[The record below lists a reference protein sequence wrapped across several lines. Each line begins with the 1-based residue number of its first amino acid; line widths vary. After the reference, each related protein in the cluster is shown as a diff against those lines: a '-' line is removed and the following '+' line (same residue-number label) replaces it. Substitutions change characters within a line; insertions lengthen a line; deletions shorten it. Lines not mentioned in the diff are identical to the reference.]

1 MDPHTWLAPGV
12 FEPSPQPR
20 ILPPCPTISA
30 VARLDASSRG
40 IVKRCWKI
48 WQPSARI
55 NQSQPTIDTAYHCM
69 FPRPLRL
76 VLSRL
81 PWLLEGCRILGEG
94 YPCQPGAFQIH
105 GARMARQAT
114 LCARTLCTLK
124 QSPWSRYVLLLCG
137 AYCVYLCYVLVP
149 PIVFC
154 TVQQCNAS
162 EITPL
167 QVTCCGYDR

>member
-69 FPRPLRL
+69 FPRPLR
-76 VLSRL
+76 
-81 PWLLEGCRILGEG
+81 LEGCRILGEG

>member
-1 MDPHTWLAPGV
+1 MDPLVGISI

-30 VARLDASSRG
+30 VARL
-40 IVKRCWKI
+40 VKRCWKI

-55 NQSQPTIDTAYHCM
+55 SQSQPTIDTAYHCM

-105 GARMARQAT
+105 GARMARAK
-114 LCARTLCTLK
+114 RTLTHALHSEAEPMVPLCPVVVWCILCLFVLCPCTAHK
-124 QSPWSRYVLLLCG
+124 FSVQSN
-137 AYCVYLCYVLVP
+137 
-149 PIVFC
+149 
-154 TVQQCNAS
+154 NAMPVKS
-162 EITPL
+162 HH
-167 QVTCCGYDR
+167 CK